1 MALRLRSR
9 RGLAL
14 AFPCRRHNPVRV
26 LECVPMKL
34 ILAPMEGLADF
45 WVRRAL
51 TDVGTYDWCVSE
63 FVRVSGELLP
73 AHVFHRWCP
82 ELKEGAHT
90 RSGTPVHL
98 QLLGSDPVC
107 MADNAARAVELGAPA
122 IDLNFGC
129 PAKTVNRHRGGAVL
143 LDEPELVHAVT
154 AAVRAAVPGLVPVS
168 VKMRLGN
175 EESGLALDNALAIE
189 AAGAAWLTV
198 HGRTRLQG
206 YRPPAYWDRIGAIR
220 EAVSLPVIANG
231 EVWTSDDARRCQ
243 RESGCGD
250 LMIGRGAVANPL
262 LVREIRNGVPAEWG
276 QVLPVLR
283 RFGEEIVGTAD
294 EKKLCG
300 RVKQWLSY
308 SRRRWPEAGLM
319 MERVKRE
326 TRLAL
331 LLEALAEPELAS
343 VCSP

>member
-1 MALRLRSR
+1 
-9 RGLAL
+9 
-14 AFPCRRHNPVRV
+14 
-26 LECVPMKL
+26 
-34 ILAPMEGLADF
+34 MEGLADF

-73 AHVFHRWCP
+73 PHVFYRWCP
-82 ELKEGAHT
+82 ELKNGART

-98 QLLGSDPVC
+98 QLLGSDPACV
-107 MADNAARAVELGAPA
+107 ADNAARAVALGAPA

-154 AAVRAAVPGLVPVS
+154 AAVRRAVPAALPVS

-175 EESGLALDNALAIE
+175 EDGERALDNARAIE

-198 HGRTRLQG
+198 HGRTKLQG
-206 YRPPAYWDRIGAIR
+206 YKPPAFWDRIGLIR

-231 EVWTSDDARRCQ
+231 EIWTAADARRCLA
-243 RESGCGD
+243 ESVCED
-250 LMIGRGAVANPL
+250 LMLGRGAVANPL
-262 LVREIRNGVPAEWG
+262 LEREVRGGEPVAWE

-283 RFGEEIVGTAD
+283 RFGEEIVDTGP
-294 EKKLCG
+294 EQKLCG

-308 SRRRWPEAGLM
+308 SRRRWPEAAEM

-326 TRLAL
+326 TRMSAL
-331 LLEALAEPELAS
+331 LAALDRQALPLRA
-343 VCSP
+343 